1 MALDNINLNFSS
13 DKQIEK
19 CEKLSSIDN

>member
-19 CEKLSSIDN
+19 CE

>member
-19 CEKLSSIDN
+19 CEKLSS